1 MGDKHGALF
10 SGAPE
15 YVKVSRVY
23 KVSSVLFVKA
33 DTHTHKEKKPRV
45 TSDCIWQ
52 RFEEHCREGKKV
64 KLPLIYLS
72 L

>member
-33 DTHTHKEKKPRV
+33 DTHTHTQRKEAE
-45 TSDCIWQ
+45 SHQ
-52 RFEEHCREGKKV
+52 R
-64 KLPLIYLS
+64 LYMAAL
-72 L
+72 